1 MLVTKQ
7 PVLRRFWYPVI
18 PLELLNDGPK
28 PFTLL
33 GENIVVWLDSQGE
46 PAAVLDRC
54 CHRTAK
60 LSRGYVK
67 NDCIVCSYHGW
78 EYDRDGKLTRIPQ
91 APHSAGTPKWS
102 VPGFHCKA
110 RYGYAWVALD
120 EPLQDIPD
128 VEGAEEPGSR
138 LIQEF
143 YEVWNA
149 ASFRYIEN
157 VLDFAHFPYLHMQ
170 TFHDGADVNAVH
182 EKIDHHEWGFTSVS
196 FVPVAGADKMQ
207 QSLGLAGSA
216 TVRPTTRNYY
226 VPFART
232 LIFTGPDE
240 NRHVIHSTAT
250 PIDDQH
256 MMFVQFCVRR
266 DTEEQA
272 PAAELIAWDRKI
284 TLEDRAMVEATD
296 YDVALD
302 ASDSAEMHTMT
313 DRAGLLARRKLLELL
328 TSHGEIESRRT
339 PRTAPDALA
348 KSTR

>member
-7 PVLRRFWYPVI
+7 PILRRFWYPVM
-18 PLELLNDGPK
+18 PLEHLKDGPK

-33 GENIVVWLDSQGE
+33 GEHIVVWLDSGGE

-60 LSRGYVK
+60 LSRGFVK
-67 NDCIVCSYHGW
+67 GDCIVCGYHGW
-78 EYDRDGKLTRIPQ
+78 TYDRSGKLVHIPQ
-91 APHSAGTPKWS
+91 ARDPSRTSSWS
-102 VPGFHCKA
+102 IPGFHCKA
-110 RYGYAWVALD
+110 RYGYAWVALE
-120 EPLQDIPD
+120 EPLQDIPG
-128 VEGAEEPGSR
+128 VEGAGEPGSR

-143 YEVWNA
+143 YEMWNA
-149 ASFRYIEN
+149 APFRYIEN
-157 VLDFAHFPYLHMQ
+157 VLDFAHFGYLHMQ
-170 TFHDGADVNAVH
+170 TFHDGTDVDATR
-182 EKIDHHEWGFTSVS
+182 EKIDDHEWGFTSVS
-196 FVPVAGADKMQ
+196 FVQVANADKMQ
-207 QSLGLAGSA
+207 QGLGLAGDA
-216 TVRPTTRNYY
+216 TVRPTTRKYY

-232 LIFTGPDE
+232 LVFTGPDE

-302 ASDSAEMHTMT
+302 VNDSAERHTAT
-313 DRAGLLARRKLLELL
+313 DRAGLLARRKLLDLL
-328 TSHGEIESRRT
+328 TKHGEAESRRE
-339 PRTAPDALA
+339 PRSASDARA
-348 KSTR
+348 RSTG